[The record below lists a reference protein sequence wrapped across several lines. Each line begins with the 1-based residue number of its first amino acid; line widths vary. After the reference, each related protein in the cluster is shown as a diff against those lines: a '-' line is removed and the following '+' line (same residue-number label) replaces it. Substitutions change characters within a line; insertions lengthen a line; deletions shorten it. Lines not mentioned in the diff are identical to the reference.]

1 LKEIRTF
8 NQNIRIMGFVLTNET
23 IEKYFGFLTRF
34 DNETKKKLIMKLT
47 ESMEKKKKSKA
58 SLKDLSGAWE
68 DSRTSDE
75 IIRDIKN
82 SRIEKR
88 GDIEL

>member
-1 LKEIRTF
+1 
-8 NQNIRIMGFVLTNET
+8 MGFVLTNET